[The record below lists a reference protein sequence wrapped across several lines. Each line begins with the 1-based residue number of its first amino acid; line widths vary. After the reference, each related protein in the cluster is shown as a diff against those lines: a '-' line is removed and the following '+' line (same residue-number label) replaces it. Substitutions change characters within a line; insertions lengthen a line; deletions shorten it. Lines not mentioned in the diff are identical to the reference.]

1 MVQFHKV
8 GSVRAFEDVA
18 NQIKQAIVAGQ
29 YEPGEKLPSQQVLQE
44 TFGVSRA
51 TMLQALHMLERAGLI
66 AIRPGTRGGAFVR
79 EPSSESITEPLELL
93 FNLRGV
99 SLEEVAEFR
108 DWVEERTAMHAAIRA
123 TEEDIHDLEDI
134 VTRMREQANEGMSVP
149 QFTELDFAFHTALA
163 KASKNRASHVVMQA
177 LAATLQDEY
186 LLIPES
192 ALDPFCQTIER
203 VLDAVKARKPDEAAS
218 AMKRHLSYGYGV
230 MLQQLNVIGAEDHTP
245 EALSARARTFAARE
259 RPAMSS

>member
-1 MVQFHKV
+1 MAQFHKV

-29 YEPGEKLPSQQVLQE
+29 YEPGEKLPSQQILQE

-51 TMLQALHMLERAGLI
+51 TMLQALHLLERAGLI
-66 AIRPGTRGGAFVR
+66 TIRPGTRGGAFVR
-79 EPSSESITEPLELL
+79 EPSSESVTEPLELL

-123 TEEDIHDLEDI
+123 TEDDIRDLEGI
-134 VTRMREQANEGMSVP
+134 AARMRSQVEEGMSIP
-149 QFTELDFAFHTALA
+149 QFMDLDFAFHTALA
-163 KASKNRASHVVMQA
+163 GASKNRASHVVMQA
-177 LAATLQDEY
+177 LTTTLRDEY
-186 LLIPES
+186 LLVPED
-192 ALDPFCQTIER
+192 ALEPFCQTVER
-203 VLDAVKARKPDEAAS
+203 VLSAVKARNPEEAAS

-230 MLQQLNVIGAEDHTP
+230 MLQQLKEMGAEDHTP
-245 EALSARARTFAARE
+245 EALSVRVRSFATRD
-259 RPAMSS
+259 R